1 MVFFVCGK
9 GMCQKMN
16 YQIKTILSYLGQ
28 IAFVLLGISLFTYA
42 LIVLAPGDTA
52 KLLLVG
58 NEDRIVSA
66 AEIEAVRHEM
76 WLDRPFLV
84 QYGHWLWNVL
94 HGDLGYSFTSRIP
107 VMTSILDHLGATI
120 ILAFTS
126 VAMML
131 IVSIPAGIYSAVHQ
145 NKWFDYLVR
154 LSTFMGISM
163 PGFWVGLMLLW
174 IVGLKLGLV
183 PIINHGTSFTSLI
196 LPATTLAIA
205 MASKY
210 TRQVRATV
218 LEELNKEYVV
228 GALARGMGHAYILW
242 KEVLPNAMLPLL
254 TLLGISLGNLLG
266 GAAIVE
272 IVFGW
277 PGLGRLAVEAIRYRD
292 FFLVQGIVLWIA
304 LIYMLINILIDISY
318 YFLDP
323 RLSKE
328 QNR

>member
-1 MVFFVCGK
+1 MGGRVYMDGRT
-9 GMCQKMN
+9 
-16 YQIKTILSYLGQ
+16 QIILHYVSQ
-28 IAFVLLGISLFTYA
+28 IIIVLVGISLFTYA
-42 LIVLAPGDTA
+42 LITLAPGDTA

-76 WLDRPFLV
+76 WLDRPFFV

-107 VMTSILDHLGATI
+107 VMTSIISHLGATVA
-120 ILAFTS
+120 LAFTS
-126 VAMML
+126 VIIML
-131 IVSIPAGIYSAVHQ
+131 CVSLPAGIYSAVHQ
-145 NKWFDYLVR
+145 NKWFDYLTR
-154 LSTFMGISM
+154 LTSFLGVSM

-174 IVGLKLGLV
+174 LVGLKLRLV
-183 PIINHGTSFTSLI
+183 PIVNNGTSFESLA
-196 LPATTLAIA
+196 LPAITLAIA

-210 TRQVRATV
+210 TRQVRAIV
-218 LEELNKEYVV
+218 LEELHKDYVV
-228 GALARGMGHAYILW
+228 GARARGMSEKHILW
-242 KEVLPNAMLPLL
+242 KEVLPNALLPLL

-266 GAAIVE
+266 GAAVVE

-304 LIYMLINILIDISY
+304 FIYMAINFLIDFSY

-323 RLSKE
+323 RLRKE
-328 QNR
+328 GHK